1 MKNFFGALI
10 FFLLLIFFIEVA
22 KNKNKRHNTVYIDQ
36 SQLDTD
42 TVVNDYVP
50 VETAQTN
57 IEKQTQKVNI
67 VALGDV
73 DYQTLQNAS
82 QIISDFWGYDT
93 NISDEKQE
101 ITSDII
107 LHDDVLDAWK
117 CVTILPKNEDITVY
131 ITLNP
136 LYQDDTKLRGF
147 TTLYGKSVIA
157 RGNMNFL
164 KETLIHEIGH
174 TKGLDHCSDSTC
186 VMAINNDEWDS
197 NNFCK
202 KCMSQILY

>member
-50 VETAQTN
+50 VENLQTN

-107 LHDDVLDAWK
+107 SHDDVLDAWK
-117 CVTILPKNEDITVY
+117 CVTILPKTEDITVY

-197 NNFCK
+197 NNFCSVCRSK
-202 KCMSQILY
+202 IVN